1 MYMSTLP
8 GSWIYILLSSSDY
21 TRCKIGRTD
30 GKPLKR
36 FRNLRI
42 GDANLTLQVVYYV
55 PAKLASISKIE
66 SSIHYEFKGYRI
78 TNHEDTNSELF
89 RVEFEQAEMYIDYL
103 LESFLEQEL
112 SNRSNIHL
120 DIPTKMYES
129 DLRDIYEPDLHD
141 RSFAEWVL
149 RNTEE

>member
-1 MYMSTLP
+1 M
-8 GSWIYILLSSSDY
+8 
-21 TRCKIGRTD
+21 
-30 GKPLKR
+30 
-36 FRNLRI
+36 
-42 GDANLTLQVVYYV
+42 
-55 PAKLASISKIE
+55 
-66 SSIHYEFKGYRI
+66 
-78 TNHEDTNSELF
+78 F